1 MSSLDTILNQLDKV
15 KAYGGNKW
23 LACCPAHNDKHPSL
37 KVTLTDDGKILIK
50 CWAGCEITA
59 IVTALGLELQDLF
72 PDKVNYAKG
81 KKPPKF
87 NRIELFERLVFEAL
101 ILYVA
106 IQQLQQGT
114 PLNEVDALRVSQA
127 MSLIDELKAEVKS

>member
-1 MSSLDTILNQLDKV
+1 MANLDTVLSRLDKV
-15 KAYGGNKW
+15 KACGNNKW

-72 PDKVNYAKG
+72 PDKISYTKRS
-81 KKPPKF
+81 KPPKF

-114 PLNEVDALRVSQA
+114 PLNEVDALRVGQA

>member
-1 MSSLDTILNQLDKV
+1 MSNLDTILNQLDKV
-15 KAYGGNKW
+15 KAYGNNKW

-37 KVTLTDDGKILIK
+37 KVTMTDDGKILIK
-50 CWAGCEITA
+50 CWAGCDISA
-59 IVTALGLELQDLF
+59 VLKALSIEMADLF
-72 PDKVNYAKG
+72 PDKISYAKRS
-81 KKPPKF
+81 KPPKF

-114 PLNEVDALRVSQA
+114 PLNEVDALRVGQA

>member
-1 MSSLDTILNQLDKV
+1 MSNLDTILNQLDKV
-15 KAYGGNKW
+15 KAYGNNKW

-50 CWAGCEITA
+50 CWAGCDISA
-59 IVTALGLELQDLF
+59 VLKALSIEMADLF
-72 PDKVNYAKG
+72 PDKISYTKG
-81 KKPPKF
+81 SKPPKF

-106 IQQLQQGT
+106 IQQLQQGK
-114 PLNEVDALRVSQA
+114 PLNDVDALRVEQA
-127 MSLIDELKAEVKS
+127 MSFIDELKAEVKR

>member
-1 MSSLDTILNQLDKV
+1 MANLDTVLSRLDKV
-15 KAYGGNKW
+15 KACGGNKW

-50 CWAGCEITA
+50 CWAGCDISA
-59 IVTALGLELQDLF
+59 VLKALSIEMADLF
-72 PDKVNYAKG
+72 PDKITYGKG

-87 NRIELFERLVFEAL
+87 NRYELFDKLAFEAL

-106 IQQLQQGT
+106 IQQLQQGK
-114 PLNEVDALRVSQA
+114 PLKEVDALRVGQA
-127 MSLIDELKAEVKS
+127 MSVIDELKAEVKS

>member
-1 MSSLDTILNQLDKV
+1 MANLDTILNQLDKV
-15 KAYGGNKW
+15 KAYGNNKW

-50 CWAGCEITA
+50 CWAGCDISA
-59 IVTALGLELQDLF
+59 VLKALSIEMADLF
-72 PDKVNYAKG
+72 PDKITYAKG

-87 NRIELFERLVFEAL
+87 NRIELFDRLVYEAL

-106 IQQLQQGT
+106 IQQLQQGN
-114 PLNEVDALRVSQA
+114 PLNEVDALRVGQA